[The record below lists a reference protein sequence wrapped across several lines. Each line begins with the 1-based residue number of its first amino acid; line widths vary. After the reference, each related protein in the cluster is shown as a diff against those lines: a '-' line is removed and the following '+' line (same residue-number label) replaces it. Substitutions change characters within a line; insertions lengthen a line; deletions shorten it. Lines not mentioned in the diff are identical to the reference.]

1 MPPPGT
7 PLARFLVLDT
17 MQVLRGLLPAALE
30 SVEPVRMHFAGSA
43 AAWEQCLGTSSD
55 FDFLI
60 ADWDTCE
67 GGGLALVHTLRLRG
81 SLRDASVILLADRVT
96 PEMRALMPL
105 YRIAAF
111 VAKPFSVADVATA
124 IRAELARRVSPDRLE
139 LLLNRA
145 WRLLEEG
152 SAPKALLVYQWLRGL
167 HPDSLMALYG
177 AGAALGAVGE
187 VESGLTLLED
197 VVSASPLF
205 LDAWNRMSDLAESD
219 GDQVRAEAFAE
230 RAAALA
236 PGAPEVLL
244 RRARAAQRA
253 GQSVA
258 AERLLRECLKAA
270 PELWAP
276 AFELTE
282 LLLAQDRVYDAARVV
297 DRVRPHQKGRI
308 DLLNHL
314 GVALR
319 RRGHLA
325 AARQTYALALA
336 EQPRNPALLF
346 NSAVAHLAAGD
357 RARALDDLTEA
368 VLVNPEF
375 EAARGLLERVQG
387 GETPPSAEL
396 ARL

>member
-7 PLARFLVLDT
+7 PVARFLVLDSH
-17 MQVLRGLLPAALE
+17 QVLRGLLPSAVE
-30 SVEPVRMHFAGSA
+30 SVGPVRMQFASSA
-43 AAWEQCLGTSSD
+43 AAWEQLLSASSD

-60 ADWDTCE
+60 ADWDTCD
-67 GGGLALVHTLRLRG
+67 GGGLALVHGLRLRP
-81 SLRDASVILLADRVT
+81 SLREASVVFLADRVSL
-96 PEMRALMPL
+96 EMRALMPL

-111 VAKPFSVADVATA
+111 IQKPFSVAEVAA
-124 IRAELARRVSPDRLE
+124 SIRAELARRQAPERLD

-167 HPDSLMALYG
+167 HPESLMALYG

-187 VESGLTLLED
+187 VESGLLLLED

-205 LDAWNRMSDLAESD
+205 LDAWNRMSDLAETD
-219 GDQVRAEAFAE
+219 GDLVRAEAFAE

-244 RRARAAQRA
+244 RRARIAQRS

-297 DRVRPHQKGRI
+297 DRVRPHQRGRI

-336 EQPRNPALLF
+336 EQPRNPAILY
-346 NSAVAHLAAGD
+346 NAAVAHLAAGD
-357 RARALDDLTEA
+357 RSRALDDLTEA
-368 VLVNPEF
+368 VMVSPEF
-375 EAARGLLERVQG
+375 DAARQLLERVQR
-387 GETPPSAEL
+387 GEVPAPAEL
-396 ARL
+396 QRL